1 MCFISDDTRA
11 DSGNTDYL
19 SILNKLP
26 FHLWEKS
33 PTIIDKIHGI
43 PSIKIQIG
51 QTKPLPKVNQYPIS
65 RAVLKWQMNR
75 TGRSLSPP
83 QIH

>member
-26 FHLWEKS
+26 FHLCEKS

-51 QTKPLPKVNQYPIS
+51 PTKPLPKVNQYPIS